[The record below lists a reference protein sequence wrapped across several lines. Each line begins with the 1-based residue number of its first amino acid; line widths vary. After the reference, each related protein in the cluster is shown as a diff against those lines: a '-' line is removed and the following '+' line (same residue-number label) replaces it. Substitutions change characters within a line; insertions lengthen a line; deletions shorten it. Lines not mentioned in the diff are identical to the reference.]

1 MDKKKKLIIEIILF
15 IVLLIG
21 ITAIYSYFVNNNM
34 EQSIPK
40 NTVDNDES
48 KESTKIIEI
57 ENTEQFELEVIKDS
71 GVVFIDFYATWC
83 MPCKTMNPIIE
94 EISKEQEDI
103 KFVKID
109 IDKNE
114 DLAIRYNVMSIPTM
128 KIMRNG
134 EVIKTFVGITN
145 KESIVK
151 ELQNIKKMIQETK

>member
-83 MPCKTMNPIIE
+83 MPCKTMRSE
-94 EISKEQEDI
+94 ERRVGKEC
-103 KFVKID
+103 
-109 IDKNE
+109 
-114 DLAIRYNVMSIPTM
+114 M
-128 KIMRNG
+128 
-134 EVIKTFVGITN
+134 
-145 KESIVK
+145 
-151 ELQNIKKMIQETK
+151 

>member
-1 MDKKKKLIIEIILF
+1 M
-15 IVLLIG
+15 
-21 ITAIYSYFVNNNM
+21 
-34 EQSIPK
+34 
-40 NTVDNDES
+40 DNDES

-83 MPCKTMNPIIE
+83 MPCKKMNPIIE
-94 EISKEQEDI
+94 EISKEHEDI

>member
-34 EQSIPK
+34 EQPIPK

-83 MPCKTMNPIIE
+83 MPCKTMNPIILLGQ
-94 EISKEQEDI
+94 IFI
-103 KFVKID
+103 
-109 IDKNE
+109 
-114 DLAIRYNVMSIPTM
+114 
-128 KIMRNG
+128 
-134 EVIKTFVGITN
+134 
-145 KESIVK
+145 
-151 ELQNIKKMIQETK
+151 